1 MSAAQYLTSKKRS
14 YFESNLLCSHEPAM
28 ESIWTLAQVGQLEFA
43 ATSALLD
50 IKAKQQSI
58 PPSEQSD
65 DEGESEDDEV
75 DHATSRP
82 TPQLA
87 EFRHDK
93 LINKFLDRLAEV
105 FSREKSLPRSS
116 NRQDSEHV
124 AATAWIEPDDE
135 HPLTVIVAK
144 NRGNLDDQDVNM
156 LASLKRWLRLVTLT
170 GHCPSIQ
177 TDRIWVGGGGLVEY
191 SRSRLWC
198 HISQIHETDK
208 TPTVPTVPFGVVAVW
223 VEDMQRL
230 CRGVQRDLPVE
241 QLSNI
246 VNAAYDN
253 KCTWR
258 DLPLQS
264 EQRKAVRVINMLG
277 RLRVAYECFK
287 FVALTFDEV
296 QAIQMEPT
304 NLRQNVQM
312 DAKRFQRL
320 LQKPDVD
327 LKLPKDLHKSKA
339 ASKYKNASILHVHA
353 EIQVLVS
360 LGRNPGWHNRAHPYI
375 GVSKKL
381 CFLCHQILQN
391 YSPLAQEGARRPIF
405 NGRPCHGKVYPLWTL
420 PQCVD
425 LLCTAKLSLATAVT
439 YAHRLIRHKLREKL
453 ESEPAMAEST
463 AGVTSAGSLPA
474 DLALLKDRHIADGR
488 PLAPPQVSNKSEQP
502 SPFGRKKR
510 TVKVLR
516 VPADGS
522 KPTLVPIAFHAIS
535 KTGGHRTIECEPQ
548 YVPDFHVYWREHQF
562 ERRLR
567 NLTIENQ
574 ADEGWNG
581 KYRLYWNE
589 NYSIFENDALPENNT
604 VKRLLREKDINPM
617 RRFWHGDVFFMKYSE
632 PAETSSFDVHD
643 LPFTIPQ
650 CQPVLEKVFRDMW
663 EKKSLEELL
672 EEDRLIAG
680 RQEKLEADKEILL
693 QRMLVPVASFAPR
706 CCKKANFLLHRTPI
720 EQAILKLMPPG
731 TLDYLALTDC
741 DDGATGDVSVENL
754 PNDPT
759 MVRVSSMV
767 RRTALETMGWAGF
780 NSSQL

>member
-1 MSAAQYLTSKKRS
+1 
-14 YFESNLLCSHEPAM
+14 M
-28 ESIWTLAQVGQLEFA
+28 ESIWTLAQVGQVEFA
-43 ATSALLD
+43 ATSTLLAV
-50 IKAKQQSI
+50 KAKKQSLLLT
-58 PPSEQSD
+58 EQSD
-65 DEGESEDDEV
+65 DESDDDCEPEDDEE
-75 DHATSRP
+75 DHATSKP
-82 TPQLA
+82 TPRLA
-87 EFRHDK
+87 KPRHDA

-105 FSREKSLPRSS
+105 FSREKSHPQSS

-144 NRGNLDDQDVNM
+144 NRGNLDDQDVKI

-170 GHCPSIQ
+170 GHCPSTQ
-177 TDRIWVGGGGLVEY
+177 TDRIWVGDGGLVEY
-191 SRSRLWC
+191 SRSRLWY

-208 TPTVPTVPFGVVAVW
+208 TLPTVPFGVVAVR

-253 KCTWR
+253 RCAWR
-258 DLPLQS
+258 DLPVQS
-264 EQRKAVRVINMLG
+264 EHKKAVRAINMLG
-277 RLRVAYECFK
+277 RLRAAYEYFK
-287 FVALTFDEV
+287 SVALTFDEA
-296 QAIQMEPT
+296 QTMEMEPI
-304 NLRQNVQM
+304 NLCHNVQM
-312 DAKRFQRL
+312 DVNRFQGL

-327 LKLPKDLHKSKA
+327 LRLPKNLHKSRA
-339 ASKYKNASILHVHA
+339 ASDYRNASRLRVHA
-353 EIQVLVS
+353 EMQVLVS
-360 LGRNPGWHNRAHPYI
+360 LGQNPGWHKRAHPYI

-405 NGRPCHGKVYPLWTL
+405 NARPCHGKVYPLWTL

-453 ESEPAMAEST
+453 ESVPAMAEST

-516 VPADGS
+516 LPADGS

-535 KTGGHRTIECEPQ
+535 KTGGHRTIECKPQ

-562 ERRLR
+562 ERRLW

-581 KYRLYWNE
+581 KYRLHWND
-589 NYSIFENDALPENNT
+589 NYSILEKDALPENNT
-604 VKRLLREKDINPM
+604 VKKLLREKDINPM

-650 CQPVLEKVFRDMW
+650 CQPVLEEVFRDMW

-672 EEDRLIAG
+672 EEDRFIAG

-693 QRMLVPVASFAPR
+693 ERMLVPVASFAPR

-767 RRTALETMGWAGF
+767 RRTALETMGWTGF
-780 NSSQL
+780 DSSQL